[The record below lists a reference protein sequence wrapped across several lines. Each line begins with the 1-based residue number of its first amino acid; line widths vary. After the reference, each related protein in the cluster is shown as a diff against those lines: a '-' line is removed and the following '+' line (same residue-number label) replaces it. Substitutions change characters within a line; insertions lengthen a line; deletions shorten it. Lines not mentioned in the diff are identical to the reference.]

1 MAKKKIK
8 KAILA
13 GLAAYAGSKM
23 LGGKGKDWRSH
34 LKHTYGKTPIK
45 QVGGDASVAEAVHGA
60 KHFRKP
66 SMLGDTGGSM
76 DHMKVPKK
84 WYEFWKKHGGSV
96 TTAKLGKMIKA
107 SQGTYAREDES
118 IGMRLGAK
126 KTKHDKK
133 VARDESYGDW
143 GKRKTDWAK
152 SGKMIKAKQG
162 TYAREDESLGMRL
175 GKGKGTAKERDMS
188 YGDWG
193 KRKTDWA
200 KTGKMVKARYGTE
213 VRTDGSNPH
222 VPKGGTAYVKTK
234 LNGTLKVKTF

>member
-13 GLAAYAGSKM
+13 GLAAYAGAKM
-23 LGGKGKDWRSH
+23 LGGKGTADWRKN
-34 LKHTYGKTPIK
+34 LKHTYGKLPIK
-45 QVGGDASVAEAVHGA
+45 HDLGDGKVMESVYKA

-66 SMLGDTGGSM
+66 SMLGDVGKSM
-76 DHMKVPKK
+76 DHMSGSKK
-84 WYEFWKKHGGSV
+84 WWQFWKKHGGVIKSEH
-96 TTAKLGKMIKA
+96 ARLGKMIKA

-143 GKRKTDWAK
+143 GKRKKDWAK
-152 SGKMIKAKQG
+152 K
-162 TYAREDESLGMRL
+162 
-175 GKGKGTAKERDMS
+175 
-188 YGDWG
+188 
-193 KRKTDWA
+193 
-200 KTGKMVKARYGTE
+200 GKMVKARYGTE

-222 VPKGGTAYVKTK
+222 VPAGGTAYVRTK
-234 LNGTLKVKTF
+234 LNGTLKTKTY

>member
-1 MAKKKIK
+1 MAKKLK

-13 GLAAYAGSKM
+13 GLTAYAASKY
-23 LGGKGKDWRSH
+23 LKGKKMKMPTDYEHEASM
-34 LKHTYGKTPIK
+34 IK
-45 QVGGDASVAEAVHGA
+45 KPFQHDLEA
-60 KHFRKP
+60 K
-66 SMLGDTGGSM
+66 SNY
-76 DHMKVPKK
+76 VPKK

-107 SQGTYAREDES
+107 A
-118 IGMRLGAK
+118 
-126 KTKHDKK
+126 
-133 VARDESYGDW
+133 
-143 GKRKTDWAK
+143 
-152 SGKMIKAKQG
+152 QG

-200 KTGKMVKARYGTE
+200 KSGKMIKARYGTE

>member
-1 MAKKKIK
+1 MAKKLK

-13 GLAAYAGSKM
+13 GLTAYAASKY
-23 LGGKGKDWRSH
+23 LKGKKMPTDYEHEASM
-34 LKHTYGKTPIK
+34 IK
-45 QVGGDASVAEAVHGA
+45 KPFQHDLEAVSPKKGNV
-60 KHFRKP
+60 
-66 SMLGDTGGSM
+66 
-76 DHMKVPKK
+76 VPKK

-96 TTAKLGKMIKA
+96 TTAKLG
-107 SQGTYAREDES
+107 R
-118 IGMRLGAK
+118 
-126 KTKHDKK
+126 
-133 VARDESYGDW
+133 
-143 GKRKTDWAK
+143 
-152 SGKMIKAKQG
+152 MIKAKQG

-193 KRKTDWA
+193 KRKHDWA
-200 KTGKMVKARYGTE
+200 KSGKMIKAKYGTE

>member
-1 MAKKKIK
+1 MAKKKLLRKIA
-8 KAILA
+8 KAAVAA
-13 GLAAYAGSKM
+13 GAAYGMSKAMAGQ
-23 LGGKGKDWRSH
+23 KGWRSN
-34 LKHTYGKTPIK
+34 LKHTFGKSPIK
-45 QVGGDASVAEAVHGA
+45 QVGGDASIAEAVHGA

-66 SMLGDTGGSM
+66 LMLGDTGKSM
-76 DHMKVPKK
+76 DHMVPKK

-118 IGMRLGAK
+118 
-126 KTKHDKK
+126 
-133 VARDESYGDW
+133 
-143 GKRKTDWAK
+143 
-152 SGKMIKAKQG
+152 
-162 TYAREDESLGMRL
+162 LGMRL

-193 KRKTDWA
+193 TRKHDWA
-200 KTGKMVKARYGTE
+200 KSGKMIKARHGTE